1 MSESRDWGAFMAFF
15 FLLPFFRGLGAGYT
29 NERMKQGGRGGEDIR
44 GMWSLFHVYSSL
56 HPRHRMRLYAYKD
69 IPSFLVFEHKIAYMQ
84 YLQKNAKLHHFNFTH
99 KPPPYAQYHPFLSL

>member
-1 MSESRDWGAFMAFF
+1 MRVGIGVHLWRF
-15 FLLPFFRGLGAGYT
+15 FLLPSFRGLGAGYT

-69 IPSFLVFEHKIAYMQ
+69 IPSFLVFEHKIACMQ
-84 YLQKNAKLHHFNFTH
+84 YLQKM
-99 KPPPYAQYHPFLSL
+99 LSYITSISHTNPLLMRSIILS